1 METKKP
7 DQPDDKA
14 EGAKQRPRRIA
25 FLSGASKGE
34 RAVAGDT
41 IIVCRQPGLR
51 RGGIVHPAVAV
62 YPDGHFTPDQ
72 AKSLKAEPLLEVLGV
87 L

>member
-1 METKKP
+1 MDTKKP

-14 EGAKQRPRRIA
+14 EGAKQRTRRIA
-25 FLSGASKGE
+25 FISAASKGE
-34 RAVAGDT
+34 KAVAGDT

-51 RGGIVHPAVAV
+51 RGGLVHPAVAV
-62 YPDGHFTPDQ
+62 YPDGHFTSDQ
-72 AKSLKAEPLLEVLGV
+72 IKSLTAEPLLEVLGV

>member
-14 EGAKQRPRRIA
+14 EGAKKLTRRIA
-25 FLSGASKGE
+25 FFSDASKGE
-34 RAVAGDT
+34 KAVAGDM

-51 RGGIVHPAVAV
+51 RGGIVHPDVAV
-62 YPDGHFTPDQ
+62 YPKGHFTSEEF
-72 AKSLKAEPLLEVLGV
+72 KSLKAEPLLEVLGV